1 MNKKIQHIVVLGG
14 GAAGWLSAGLLSAEH
29 PDKQITL
36 IESANI
42 AISGVGEGTWPS
54 MRNTLKRIGIKE
66 IDFLKHCDASF
77 KQGSKFINWRN
88 LNPGE
93 NYYHPFMTPQGY
105 LETNLHAY
113 WQQHAAAQ
121 KYADALNMQSFICQA
136 GLAPKQVTTPEYAA
150 VTNYG
155 YHLDA
160 GKFASFL
167 KEHCENQLGVCHI
180 VDDVVAVNNDD
191 QGYIRSLTTK
201 QHGDITGDLFIDCS
215 GARGRLIAEHYNS
228 AFINQERTL
237 FNNSAIAAHLPYTN
251 EQQEIASATLSTAQP
266 HGWIWDI
273 GLPSR
278 RGIGYTYCDKY
289 CDEHTA
295 VALLKSYAA
304 QSVGAELAE
313 QLHTR
318 KLNFTPGYRK
328 QFWIKN
334 CIAIGM
340 SQGFI
345 EPLEASALA
354 MVELSLTMLSEQMP
368 QERNHMTLLATRFNQ
383 RFSYRW
389 QRVIDFLKL
398 HYILSERDDSQYW
411 LDIKTA
417 ASTPPRLAE
426 LIKIWQYQPPSR
438 FDFIE
443 NEEVFPSASYQYV
456 LYGMGFDTQT
466 NKAKNTFNNPEIG
479 HYFYQQNRKKIAQ
492 YLQALPT
499 NRALLKQLFE
509 QTPDQKAHL

>member
-14 GAAGWLSAGLLSAEH
+14 GAAGWLSAGLLGAEH

-66 IDFLKHCDASF
+66 VDFLKHCDASF

-93 NYYHPFMTPQGY
+93 NYYHPFMTPHGY

-113 WQQHAAAQ
+113 WQQHAANQ
-121 KYADALNMQSFICQA
+121 KYADALNMQSFVCQA
-136 GLAPKQVTTPEYAA
+136 ALAPKQITTPEYAA

-160 GKFASFL
+160 SKFAEFL
-167 KEHCENQLGVCHI
+167 KSHCVKQLGVNHI
-180 VDDVVAVNNDD
+180 VDDAMAVNNDND
-191 QGYIRSLTTK
+191 GYICSLTTK
-201 QHGDITGDLFIDCS
+201 LHGEVTGDLFIDCS
-215 GARGRLIAEHYNS
+215 GARGRLIADHYNS
-228 AFINQERTL
+228 TLINQEHTL
-237 FNNSAIAAHLPYTN
+237 FNNSAIAAHLPYAN
-251 EQQEIASATLSTAQP
+251 EQQDIASATLSTAQP
-266 HGWIWDI
+266 SGWIWDI

-289 CDEHTA
+289 CDEQTA
-295 VALLKSYAA
+295 VDTLKSYAA

-313 QLHTR
+313 QLNTR
-318 KLNFTPGYRK
+318 KLEFTPGYREE
-328 QFWIKN
+328 FWIKN
-334 CIAIGM
+334 CIAVGM

-354 MVELSLTMLSEQMP
+354 MVELSLSMLSEQMP
-368 QERNHMTLLATRFNQ
+368 QDRNHMALLATRFNQ

-426 LIKIWQYQPPSR
+426 LMEVWQYQPPSR

-456 LYGMGFDTQT
+456 LYGMGF
-466 NKAKNTFNNPEIG
+466 NTHNNTANNALNNPETG
-479 HYFYQQNRKKIAQ
+479 HYFYQQNREKIAQ
-492 YLQALPT
+492 YLQALPK
-499 NRALLKQLFE
+499 NRALLTQLFE
-509 QTPDQKAHL
+509 QTPSQKAQQ